1 MRLSALAEALRGL
14 TAEEAEETLGKL
26 PDEVRV
32 EVSKQADALIGQ
44 RRFVP
49 LPGPQYD
56 AYFSKA
62 DVLLY
67 GGAAGG
73 GKSFLLMG
81 LASQEHTRSII
92 FRRESSQTD
101 GLQEAGRQIIGDTAK
116 FNGTDL
122 EWSWQDGKSLK
133 LAGMQ
138 LPTDWGKHAGR
149 ERDLIGY
156 DEAGE
161 FLEGQVSSLM
171 AWNRGP
177 TGQRCRIVFASNPP
191 RSSDGSWMVVWF
203 APWLDRQ
210 YPNQA
215 VPGELRWA
223 VMYKGAPQW
232 VEGPGEHVI
241 NGEVYTAMSF
251 TFIPASLKDNPFRD
265 TAEYR
270 ARLQS
275 LQEPLRSQLLYG
287 DFAAGAEDNAWQ
299 AIPTAWVQA
308 AVARWKPNPPMGVP
322 MCAIG
327 VDVAQGGA
335 DKTVLA
341 RRHDSWFAPLI
352 VEDGEK
358 TPGGTDVAA
367 FVMKHRFD
375 NAKVIIDVGGGW
387 GGDAHGH
394 LCKNQVD
401 SAAYLGV
408 KEHRGAKRSADGQLT
423 LRNVRTEAYWRF
435 REALNPDQRGGSAI
449 ALPDDRQL
457 LADLTA
463 PTYSVASN
471 GIELESK
478 TKLIKRIG
486 RSPDRADAVVMAW
499 YSGAKMST
507 HWNTWPASQ
516 GRASHQPSVQSGR
529 KPLSARR

>member
-1 MRLSALAEALRGL
+1 MSLSALAEALQGL
-14 TAEEAEETLGKL
+14 TLGEAEEFVKKL
-26 PDEVRV
+26 PPD
-32 EVSKQADALIGQ
+32 SQAAVLEQ
-44 RRFVP
+44 TRHMRFVP
-49 LPGPQYD
+49 LPGPQTN
-56 AYFSKA
+56 AYLSQA

-67 GGAAGG
+67 GGSAGS

-122 EWSWQDGKSLK
+122 EWSWSDGKSLK

-191 RSSDGSWMVVWF
+191 RSSDGAWMVTWF

-215 VPGELRWA
+215 MPGELRWA
-223 VMYKGAPQW
+223 VMVKGAPHW
-232 VEGPGEHVI
+232 VEGPGEHLI
-241 NGEVYTAMSF
+241 GDEKYTALSF
-251 TFIPASLKDNPFRD
+251 TFIPANLKDNPYRD

-275 LQEPLRSQLLYG
+275 LPEPLRSQLLYG
-287 DFAAGAEDNAWQ
+287 KFDAGAEDDPWQ

-308 AVARWKPNPPMGVP
+308 AMARWTEQKPVGVP
-322 MCAIG
+322 MCSIG
-327 VDVAQGGA
+327 VDVAQGGS
-335 DKTVLA
+335 DNTVLA
-341 RRHDSWFAPLI
+341 RRYDSWFAKLEVVPG
-352 VEDGEK
+352 DK

-367 FVMKHRFD
+367 LVMKHRHD
-375 NAKVIIDVGGGW
+375 GATVVVDVGGGW

-394 LCKNQVD
+394 LMKNQID
-401 SAAYLGV
+401 SIAYMGV
-408 KEHRGAKRSADGQLT
+408 KASTKRTVDRQLT
-423 LRNVRTEAYWRF
+423 FRNVRTEAYWRL
-435 REALNPDQRGGSAI
+435 REALNPDQLGGSAI
-449 ALPDDRQL
+449 ALPDDRKL

-463 PTYSVASN
+463 PRYEVKNN
-471 GIELESK
+471 GIEIEPK
-478 TKLIKRIG
+478 VKLVKRLG
-486 RSPDRADAVVMAW
+486 RSPDRGDAVVMAW
-499 YSGAKMST
+499 YAGARMSSD
-507 HWNTWPASQ
+507 WQQWPASKGNQ
-516 GRASHQPSVQSGR
+516 APQIKVGRQPLSAGR
-529 KPLSARR
+529 KPLSRR